1 MALGKYNWLGN
12 IKCFEAGPQT
22 PRTEAEVIAILR
34 DHERYPSP
42 VRPLG
47 SRHSMTACMAAKRDG
62 RWGTAVDMKQF
73 TRLRS
78 GKTLEVDPASRTAV
92 VPAGRIFMD
101 VAREL
106 RDRHNLTFNVITE
119 LGTLTI
125 GAGACGATKDSS
137 TTGAEHSGQICSGV
151 IGMRLIT
158 PDGEARELKRG
169 EDREFEALCSSYG
182 LFGIVT
188 EVTFQLVPHVP
199 VSLRHE
205 EIRLEDFERRTEELL
220 AGSNALFL
228 YLFPFD
234 DPPRIVAEVRSPAPD
249 GRAAGGFWLWLRN
262 VFWLHGLHWAVR
274 IARRLP
280 RAFGMALSA
289 LLRFFLV
296 RLLDVKAASPVS
308 QIVDFRDR
316 SPRFTFSMW
325 AFQKRPAAGRPTFPE
340 ILSEYFALCRGTGL
354 AGGFHSY
361 LPHVCYHIGADRSSL
376 LSYSYDGDVWTL
388 DPIAS
393 GEEPGWSA
401 FLEEFNER
409 ASARGGKPLFNQT
422 PQLTRSQVEEAF
434 GERLEA
440 FEEIRRAFDPGG
452 RMLNDYFASL
462 LGVAPGRS

>member
-1 MALGKYNWLGN
+1 VALGNYNWLGN
-12 IKCFEAGPQT
+12 IKCFEDGPET

-34 DHERYPSP
+34 GRERYPSP

-47 SRHSMTACMAAKRDG
+47 SRHSMTACMAARRG
-62 RWGTAVDMKQF
+62 ARWGTAVDMTQF

-78 GKTLEVDPASRTAV
+78 GSALEVDRAARTAV
-92 VPAGRIFMD
+92 VPAGRIFVD

-106 RDRHNLTFNVITE
+106 RDQYGLTFNVITE
-119 LGTLTI
+119 LGTLTV

-137 TTGAEHSGQICSGV
+137 TIGADHSGQICSGV
-151 IGMRLIT
+151 IGMRLIP
-158 PDGEARELKRG
+158 PDGVPRDLKRG
-169 EDREFEALCSSYG
+169 ADPEFEALCSSYG

-205 EIRLEDFERRTEELL
+205 EIQLEDFERRTAELL
-220 AGSNALFL
+220 AGANALFL
-228 YLFPFD
+228 YLFPFE
-234 DPPRIVAEVRSPAPD
+234 DPPRIVAEVRCPAPAE
-249 GRAAGGFWLWLRN
+249 RARGGLWLRLRN

-280 RAFGMALSA
+280 DVFGRALSA

-296 RLLDVKAASPVS
+296 RLLDVRAASPVD

-325 AFQKRPAAGRPTFPE
+325 AFQKRPPAGRPAFAD
-340 ILSEYFALCRGTGL
+340 ILRGYFAFCRSARL

-361 LPHVCYHIGADRSSL
+361 LPHVSYHIAADRSSL
-376 LSYSYDGDVWTL
+376 LSYSWDGDVWTL

-393 GEEPGWSA
+393 GEEPGWGA
-401 FLEEFNER
+401 FLEELNER
-409 ASARGGKPLFNQT
+409 ASAWGGKPLFNQT
-422 PQLTRSQVEEAF
+422 PQLTRGQVDAAF
-434 GERLEA
+434 GERLDEFEA
-440 FEEIRRAFDPGG
+440 TRRAFDPEG

-462 LGVAPGRS
+462 LGVASGGS